1 MMNIDVYQNKYY
13 KTMKVIQNTNAKF
26 LKNQIQFSQMR
37 NQVGVYMLNL
47 N

>member
-1 MMNIDVYQNKYY
+1 MGSFDQYQNKYY
-13 KTMKVIQNTNAKF
+13 NTLKVVQTIRENL
-26 LKNQIQFSQMR
+26 LKNQIQFSDIR

>member
-1 MMNIDVYQNKYY
+1 MGFDQYQNKYY
-13 KTMKVIQNTNAKF
+13 NSLKVNQTVRES
-26 LKNQIQFSQMR
+26 LLHNQIKFSDIR